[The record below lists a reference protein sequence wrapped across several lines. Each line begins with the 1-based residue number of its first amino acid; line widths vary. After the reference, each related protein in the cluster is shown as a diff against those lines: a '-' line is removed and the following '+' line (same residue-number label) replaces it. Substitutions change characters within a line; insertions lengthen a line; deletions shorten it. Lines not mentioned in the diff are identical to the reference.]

1 MEGRGAR
8 RLRDVGRALLPR
20 TDLARTIASADVPAP
35 AELAPHLLTSQ
46 QVKDFIVNGFVV
58 LKVDE
63 LPAGFNDAFYEQ
75 AKELRDESRDLLWG
89 ELTPGVN
96 HLLSTPTAR
105 GAISSLLGTDYFMP
119 PGNSHMHIAMPGD
132 QGFHKVSL
140 SPSRLLVNALADLRP
155 LFLLIS
161 ALPGEPP

>member
-20 TDLARTIASADVPAP
+20 TGTIASADVPA
-35 AELAPHLLTSQ
+35 ELPPHLLTSQ

-58 LKVDE
+58 LKLDE

-140 SPSRLLVNALADLRP
+140 SPSPPRQRALADLRP
-155 LFLLIS
+155 LFS
-161 ALPGEPP
+161 

>member
-20 TDLARTIASADVPAP
+20 TGTIASADVPAP

-58 LKVDE
+58 LNLDE

-140 SPSRLLVNALADLRP
+140 SPSAPPRQRP
-155 LFLLIS
+155 
-161 ALPGEPP
+161 G

>member
-105 GAISSLLGTDYFMP
+105 GAISSLLGTDYFTGQLAHAHRHAGRPGLPQGKLIPHDP
-119 PGNSHMHIAMPGD
+119 PRP
-132 QGFHKVSL
+132 L
-140 SPSRLLVNALADLRP
+140 SPR
-155 LFLLIS
+155 
-161 ALPGEPP
+161 LPGPAI